1 MGDYNKDSKQ
11 DKFMDFLLQEFP
23 GCSDEE
29 LLDEYEAA
37 CNLDIPLPNPEPSPE
52 QFERIWSRIQA
63 ERADIADSEETEES
77 VESGH
82 GKVIKVRFGWKR
94 LAAVGLIACLMAGSG
109 CLVAMG
115 TKSYFYRERV
125 DGLLGDNVVLN
136 NDMNKVTANGEEEAY
151 VLIEKELG
159 IKPLRLGYI
168 PADMEFSEVQVG
180 EGIAYIVFSYKNS
193 SIYFMQSKYNKRVS
207 YSYKSD
213 SKTYAADNEVYNKW
227 LRKNIKI
234 KKEVLANGNT
244 ANEMLVIIDGVCYS
258 ISGAMEEDA
267 FQKVVKELS
276 F

>member
-109 CLVAMG
+109 CIVAMG

-125 DGLLGDNVVLN
+125 DSSGDGIRFN
-136 NDMNKVTANGEEEAY
+136 NDMNKVAVNGEEEAY
-151 VLIEKELG
+151 GLIEEKLG
-159 IKPLRLGYI
+159 IKPLKLNNI
-168 PADMEFSEVQVG
+168 PSEMEFSYVKVG
-180 EGIAYIVFSYKNS
+180 EGAVYIRFNYQNNYVYL
-193 SIYFMQSKYNKRVS
+193 YQSKYEKKVS
-207 YSYKSD
+207 YDYESD
-213 SKTYAADNEVYNKW
+213 LKRQDEIKVYNKW
-227 LRKNIKI
+227 IGKDIKI
-234 KKEVLANGNT
+234 TQENIENGKETFAVTLIINGACYRLIGTIEQQVFENMV
-244 ANEMLVIIDGVCYS
+244 AEM
-258 ISGAMEEDA
+258 
-267 FQKVVKELS
+267 S

>member
-82 GKVIKVRFGWKR
+82 GKVIKVIFGWKR

-109 CLVAMG
+109 CIVAMG

-125 DGLLGDNVVLN
+125 RENSGNNVIYN
-136 NDMNKVTANGEEEAY
+136 NDMNKIATNGEEDAY
-151 VLIEKELG
+151 NLIEQELN
-159 IKPLRLGYI
+159 IKPLKLGYI
-168 PADMEFSEVQVG
+168 PKNMEFLSVKVEKGYASMDFLYQ
-180 EGIAYIVFSYKNS
+180 KNH
-193 SIYFMQSKYNKRVS
+193 IFLVQSKYNKKVS
-207 YSYKSD
+207 FNYESD
-213 SKTYAADNEVYNKW
+213 SDDKNTIKVFNKW
-227 LRKNIKI
+227 LGTDLYI
-234 KKEVLANGNT
+234 KKEILT
-244 ANEMLVIIDGVCYS
+244 NESASYEIFIVTEGICYRLKG
-258 ISGAMEEDA
+258 IMDEEIFIKIA
-267 FQKVVKELS
+267 EELS